1 MNQIKTMF
9 IALFAIVAATTGA
22 SSQEN
27 QAVFNLKSSI
37 EYSLKN
43 NPSSTIYNNQAE
55 IARFRNQEGLAGY
68 LPQVNANATVD
79 YNLKLQTSIIPAGI
93 FGPEETRIQIGNK
106 HVNGAVVQLDQKVY
120 DQAALTALEARKVN
134 LELARTN
141 ILKNN
146 EDLIYQTTNAYYQV
160 LILNEQ
166 EKLLRENE
174 KQYTELLRILK
185 LQFDKGVIKKVDYDR
200 TRVGLNNITSQLTLL
215 ETNKKLALNKL
226 KISMG
231 MPIEQELKIDDNLN
245 YEAQVTLPP
254 QGESYDVS
262 RRLDYII
269 QDQNILL
276 QEIQTRSMRSAG
288 LPTVGVY
295 ARYGANAFGTEFA
308 SSFNNWF
315 DYSAIGLKINIP
327 LFNGLRVYSTYK
339 QSELTLINLK
349 ENAKLNI
356 QNFKLETENANTQL
370 LSSYTSLNNNKENMQ
385 LAKDVY
391 EASNLEYKE
400 GTASLTDFLNSD
412 YAYKEA
418 QSNYINSLLNYLSS
432 RLQYEK
438 AKGTLTNYINQL

>member
-1 MNQIKTMF
+1 MF
-9 IALFAIVAATTGA
+9 IALLSVLAASTGA
-22 SSQEN
+22 RSQESP
-27 QAVFNLKSSI
+27 AVFNLKSSI

-43 NPSSTIYNNQAE
+43 NPSSTVYNNEAE

-120 DQAALTALEARKVN
+120 DQAALTALEARAVN
-134 LELARTN
+134 LELAKTR

-146 EDLIYQTTNAYYQV
+146 EDLIYQTSNAYYQV

-185 LQFDKGVIKKVDYDR
+185 LQFEKGVIKKVDYDR

-226 KISMG
+226 KVAMG
-231 MPIEQELKIDDNLN
+231 MPIEQDLKIEDNLN
-245 YEAQVTLPP
+245 YETQVTLPP
-254 QGESYDVS
+254 QGEKYDVTN
-262 RRLDYII
+262 RLDYMI
-269 QDQNILL
+269 QDKNILL
-276 QEIQTRSMRSAG
+276 QEIQTRSMKNAG

-295 ARYGANAFGTEFA
+295 ARYGANSFGTEFA

-315 DYSAIGLKINIP
+315 DYSAIGMKINIP
-327 LFNGLRVYSTYK
+327 IFNGLRVYSVYK
-339 QSELTLINLK
+339 QNELNLINLR
-349 ENAKLNI
+349 ENAKLNV

-370 LSSYTSLNNNKENMQ
+370 LSSYTSLNTNKENMQ